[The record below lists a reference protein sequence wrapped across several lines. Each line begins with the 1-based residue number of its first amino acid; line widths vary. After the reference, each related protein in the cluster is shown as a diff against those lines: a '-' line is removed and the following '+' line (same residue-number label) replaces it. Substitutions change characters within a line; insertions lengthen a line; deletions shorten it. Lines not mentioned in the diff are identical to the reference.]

1 MKQTIISKKDP
12 LKFYL
17 ALAISLV
24 VTFALGTLVLWAS
37 IGILSEPNVKLKDY
51 LMPLFA
57 LAFYALGVLASV
69 RFNQNV
75 PKIKIDINSISFD
88 DKKFNLSEVKKVIL
102 TGKVPFRFLN
112 NIPKE
117 GTILIFND
125 ETEKVFF
132 DDFYENSAEMKSF
145 LNQVVVKKQKYI
157 PQLPINIDIVTAR
170 FGTKEIFKGS
180 QFTSVRGIGMW
191 LAVLFAVYYLIS
203 GIDLKI
209 AVTLLIFVT
218 IWFIIV
224 SLMMNYFEISERYLI
239 VKNHNYLRKSKVF
252 ELSSIKEVVFEMAGK
267 GPNSMRIISSNFDNN
282 LYLAATLSDSM
293 WLKMKLKLESKGIKV
308 RNECI

>member
-37 IGILSEPNVKLKDY
+37 IGILSEPNVTPKNY

-57 LAFYALGVLASV
+57 LAFYALGVLGFV

-88 DKKFNLSEVKKVIL
+88 DKKFNLSDVKKVIL
-102 TGKVPFRFLN
+102 TGKVPLRFIS

-117 GTILIFND
+117 GTKLIFND
-125 ETEKVFF
+125 GTEKVFF

-145 LNQVVVKKQKYI
+145 LKQVVVKKQEYI
-157 PQLPINIDIVTAR
+157 HQPTINTDINPAQ
-170 FGTKEIFKGS
+170 FGTKEVFKGN
-180 QFTSVRGIGMW
+180 QFLSMRGAGMW
-191 LAVLFAVYYLIS
+191 SVALFAVYFLIS
-203 GIDLKI
+203 SSEFKI
-209 AVTLLIFVT
+209 AIPLFIFAT
-218 IWFIIV
+218 IWFVIN
-224 SLMMNYFEISERYLI
+224 SFMMNYFEISERFLI

-252 ELSSIKEVVFEMAGK
+252 ELSSIKEVVFEMAGRS
-267 GPNSMRIISSNFDNN
+267 PNSMRIISSNFENK
-282 LYLAATLSDSM
+282 LYLAATLSDRT
-293 WLKMKLKLESKGIKV
+293 WLKMKSKLESKGIKV